1 MIFNLYLRPYKNT
14 MMNPALKSLAINVL
28 PPIVLR
34 GLLAVSGSRNRW
46 SGNYPDWASAVAASS
61 GYDADA
67 IFDMVRKAASA
78 VRDGEALWERDSTC
92 FYHEEY
98 NWQLLACLMTVAARS
113 GGALHVLD
121 FGGALGSTYM
131 QHRKIISGLSDCSWN
146 VVEQPH
152 VVACGRAEFVT
163 DALRFFETIEQCF
176 ADRPVNVVLFSSVLQ
191 YVENPYELLEKVVK
205 LNSAAIIIDRTPL
218 ANKGERITVQR
229 VPKTIYS
236 ASYPC
241 RFLDKAR
248 VEAVLTR
255 SRTLT
260 PWFTSPVDPPSFRG
274 VMSLSDL

>member
-1 MIFNLYLRPYKNT
+1 M
-14 MMNPALKSLAINVL
+14 NVL
-28 PPIVLR
+28 PPILLH
-34 GLLAVSGSRNRW
+34 GLVAISGKRNKW
-46 SGNYPDWASAVAASS
+46 SGNYLDWASAVAASS
-61 GYDADA
+61 GYDVNI
-67 IFDMVRKAASA
+67 IFDLVRKAAAA

-98 NWQLLACLMTVAARS
+98 NWQLLACLMTAAARS

-131 QHRKIISGLSDCSWN
+131 QHRKIFSELSDCSWS

-152 VVACGRAEFVT
+152 VVACGRAEFAT

-191 YVENPYELLEKVVK
+191 YLENPYELLETVVK
-205 LNSAAIIIDRTPL
+205 LNPAAIIIDRTPL
-218 ANKGERITVQR
+218 ANIGERITVQR
-229 VPKTIYS
+229 VPKNIYP

-260 PWFTSPVDPPSFRG
+260 PWFSNPVAPSSFFG
-274 VMSLSDL
+274 AMSLLHREKE